1 MASLWWLSLRSKH
14 IVCRFQEYGICTK
27 SKSQQLELLFAQTSI
42 TEPLTTV
49 DSRTLT
55 YDPTKTYIAF
65 VVGDGDNLAFVKDG
79 EASRKTWIKERVAWC
94 ETNECFPLSWTLSPH
109 LLYVAPDIMEWYYK
123 QALVTGADSFVLPPS
138 GHLYSYPGSM
148 PDAVQAEFVE
158 LTERDAQLMDTNG
171 IAGWEIS
178 TTWLNAFQKYFPRYT
193 SNNIIYA
200 IFALNVPYIA
210 PILTAPFSDTYEVV
224 NENLVVFEP
233 RSWRGTDERDD
244 TPFFYSVERKFQEIN
259 DYPKGSVSYMDLTSD
274 GGFVINNLFELV
286 GKLDE
291 HVVIVDSKQLASL
304 ALQRERTRGS
314 KWYDPICDAI
324 PFLPC

>member
-27 SKSQQLELLFAQTSI
+27 SKCQQLELLFAQTSI

-55 YDPTKTYIAF
+55 YDPTKSYIAF

-193 SNNIIYA
+193 SNNIINA
-200 IFALNVPYIA
+200 IFALNVPYIT

-224 NENLVVFEP
+224 NENLVVF
-233 RSWRGTDERDD
+233 
-244 TPFFYSVERKFQEIN
+244 
-259 DYPKGSVSYMDLTSD
+259 
-274 GGFVINNLFELV
+274 
-286 GKLDE
+286 
-291 HVVIVDSKQLASL
+291 A
-304 ALQRERTRGS
+304 
-314 KWYDPICDAI
+314 
-324 PFLPC
+324 